1 MFFFSP
7 HLNFFSVLTSPPPPP
22 PPWRKKKGGRF
33 QDLLEEYSP
42 LELTVVEDVGVVG
55 VDGSGLVR
63 GDLGVVTLV
72 LGVSWEGSQIATDSQ
87 YQSLF

>member
-1 MFFFSP
+1 M
-7 HLNFFSVLTSPPPPP
+7 
-22 PPWRKKKGGRF
+22 
-33 QDLLEEYSP
+33 
-42 LELTVVEDVGVVG
+42 GVVG

-87 YQSLF
+87 YQSLFKS